1 MKRLNIIS
9 SAQSDPS
16 QPLQAIAKPLSVS
29 EIAARRTV
37 NWPHVWAYIGLSFG
51 LAWLI
56 DLVLYLKGG
65 LTHPLV
71 TLLLPFQML
80 MPALA
85 AMLLGMFFFKE
96 SPIYYKTNRTASRWF
111 IYYYFLMTFAYLVA
125 VVVGSIQPALSTMLN
140 GYLLIFSVIGLLLLG
155 VLRWRGG
162 PQSFAGAG
170 MAFGKIRIWLLYGLA
185 MVLFYGLETLLN
197 YVFKFGTLADVT
209 KLYPAG
215 ATASIPPMALL
226 ASTILNVIII
236 GPILGLII
244 TFGEEYGWRGYL
256 QSELVHLGRVR
267 GVGLLGIIWGVW
279 HWPIILMGYN
289 YPGQPVLGP
298 LLMTGYTVVLSY
310 FLAYAVFK
318 SKGVWTA
325 AYLHALNNQALS
337 FFLVAVVTPVSVV
350 MSFGMGIPAL
360 VLCALVVLLLLR
372 DPIWKETD

>member
-1 MKRLNIIS
+1 MKLSYS
-9 SAQSDPS
+9 S
-16 QPLQAIAKPLSVS
+16 QADRVIPEPVSVP
-29 EIAARRTV
+29 ERIARRKV
-37 NWPHVWAYIGLSFG
+37 NWPHVWAFIGLAFG

-56 DLVLYLKGG
+56 DLVLYLNGG
-65 LTHPLV
+65 LTHPSAALM
-71 TLLLPFQML
+71 LPLQML

-85 AMLLGMFFFKE
+85 ALLLGMFFFTE

-111 IYYYFLMTFAYLVA
+111 IYYYFLMTFAYLA
-125 VVVGSIQPALSTMLN
+125 AAIVGSIRPALVTTLS
-140 GYLLIFSVIGLLLLG
+140 GPLLIFSVVGLVLLL

-197 YVFKFGTLADVT
+197 YVFKLGTLADIT

-215 ATASIPPMALL
+215 TTANILPLALL
-226 ASTILNVIII
+226 ASTVLNVIIL

-256 QSELVHLGRVR
+256 QSELVHLGRIR
-267 GVGLLGIIWGVW
+267 GVGLLGVIWGVW
-279 HWPIILMGYN
+279 HWPIIWMGYN

-318 SKGVWTA
+318 SKGLWAA
-325 AYLHALNNQALS
+325 AYLHALNNQTLS
-337 FFLVAVVTPVSVV
+337 FFLIAVVTPVSIV
-350 MSFGMGIPAL
+350 MSFGIGIPAL
-360 VLCALVVLLLLR
+360 VLCSLVVLLLLR
-372 DPIWKETD
+372 DPVWKETD

>member
-1 MKRLNIIS
+1 MEFHMT
-9 SAQSDPS
+9 QSYSS
-16 QPLQAIAKPLSVS
+16 QPGQVIPEPVSVLDVV
-29 EIAARRTV
+29 ARRAV
-37 NWPHVWAYIGLSFG
+37 NWQHVWAYIGLSFG

-56 DLVLYLKGG
+56 DLVLYLNGG
-65 LTHPLV
+65 LTHPSAALM
-71 TLLLPFQML
+71 LPTQML
-80 MPALA
+80 MPAFA

-111 IYYYFLMTFAYLVA
+111 IYYYYLMTFAYLIAA
-125 VVVGSIQPALSTMLN
+125 VIGSIQPALVTSISAP
-140 GYLLIFSVIGLLLLG
+140 LLIFSVIGLVLLL

-170 MAFGKIRIWLLYGLA
+170 MAFGKIRIWLLFGLA
-185 MVLFYGLETLLN
+185 MVLFYGLEALLN
-197 YVFKFGTLADVT
+197 YIFKLGTLADIT
-209 KLYPAG
+209 AMYPPG
-215 ATASIPPMALL
+215 TAAAIPPMVLY
-226 ASTILNVIII
+226 ASTMFNVIIV

-244 TFGEEYGWRGYL
+244 TFGEEFGWRGFL
-256 QSELVHLGRVR
+256 QSELIHLGRIR

-289 YPGQPVLGP
+289 YPGQSVLGP
-298 LLMTGYTVVLSY
+298 LLMTGYTVALSY

-325 AYLHALNNQALS
+325 AYLHALNNQTLS
-337 FFLVAVVTPVSVV
+337 FFLVGVVTPVSIV

-372 DPIWKETD
+372 DPVWKETD

>member
-1 MKRLNIIS
+1 MEFRMAKS
-9 SAQSDPS
+9 YSS
-16 QPLQAIAKPLSVS
+16 QPDRMFPEPVSVP
-29 EIAARRTV
+29 EVAARRAV

-56 DLVLYLKGG
+56 DLVLYMNGG
-65 LTHPLV
+65 LTNPGAGLM
-71 TLLLPFQML
+71 LQFQML
-80 MPALA
+80 MPAFA
-85 AMLLGMFFFKE
+85 ALLLGMFFFKE
-96 SPIYYKTNRTASRWF
+96 SLVYHKTNRTASRWF

-125 VVVGSIQPALSTMLN
+125 AVVAMIQPALAMTLS
-140 GYLLIFSVIGLLLLG
+140 GSLLILSVVGLVLLL

-170 MAFGKIRIWLLYGLA
+170 MAFGSFRIWMLYGLG

-197 YVFKFGTLADVT
+197 YVFKFGTLADIT
-209 KLYPAG
+209 KLYPPG
-215 ATASIPPMALL
+215 ATAAVPPLALL
-226 ASTILNVIII
+226 ASAFLNAVII

-256 QSELVHLGRVR
+256 QSELVHLGRIR

-279 HWPIILMGYN
+279 HWPIIWMGFN
-289 YPGQPVLGP
+289 YPGQPVAGP
-298 LLMTGYTVVLSY
+298 LLMTAYTVVLSY

-325 AYLHALNNQALS
+325 AYLHALNNQAMA
-337 FFLVAVVTPVSVV
+337 FFMAAVVTPVSMVL
-350 MSFGMGIPAL
+350 SFGIGIPGL
-360 VLCALVVLLLLR
+360 VLCSLVILLILR

>member
-1 MKRLNIIS
+1 MKRLNFIS
-9 SAQSDPS
+9 SAQLDSS
-16 QPLQAIAKPLSVS
+16 KPDQVIPEPMSVP
-29 EIAARRTV
+29 ELAARRAV

-51 LAWLI
+51 LAWLV
-56 DLVLYLKGG
+56 DLVLYLNGG
-65 LTHPLV
+65 LTHPSA
-71 TLLLPFQML
+71 TLMLPFQML

-96 SPIYYKTNRTASRWF
+96 SPIYYKTNRTASLWF
-111 IYYYFLMTFAYLVA
+111 IYYYYLMTFAYLVA
-125 VVVGSIQPALSTMLN
+125 VVVGSIQPALSTTLN

-197 YVFKFGTLADVT
+197 YVFKFGTLVDAT

-215 ATASIPPMALL
+215 TTASIPPMALL
-226 ASTILNVIII
+226 ASTIFSVIIV

-279 HWPIILMGYN
+279 HWPIIWMGYN

-337 FFLVAVVTPVSVV
+337 FFLVAVVTPVSIV